1 MGFVVDQA
9 PILRTIGGRDVHR
22 AQLRQLLDISRLRHI
37 AIQVMPLD
45 CEVHPGSDGPMVLLD
60 TPEGRKLAYIE
71 GQGTSELVSKPD
83 EVSVLDR
90 RYGVIRAQALTTRES
105 RRLIEEL
112 AGER

>member
-1 MGFVVDQA
+1 
-9 PILRTIGGRDVHR
+9 
-22 AQLRQLLDISRLRHI
+22 
-37 AIQVMPLD
+37 MPLD